1 MTSGKLKKIL
11 MGLREN
17 GEEKGK
23 IEALT
28 QLCNVVCTDHVESLS
43 TFHVDSFIP
52 LLIGLLNQDKNPEV
66 MLLAARALTYMC
78 DVLPS
83 SCFDVVQ
90 YEVVPAFYSRLL
102 TIEFMDL
109 VEQVIND
116 VFIFV

>member
-23 IEALT
+23 IKAFT

-66 MLLAARALTYMC
+66 MLLAARALTCVMFFLLL
-78 DVLPS
+78 VLML
-83 SCFDVVQ
+83 CNM
-90 YEVVPAFYSRLL
+90 RLCL
-102 TIEFMDL
+102 P
-109 VEQVIND
+109 
-116 VFIFV
+116 FVLGF